1 MEEFQFKVISHNS
14 LEYVAE
20 VALRHSILRQ
30 PLGLAFSAEQLLVE
44 ADSCHIGC
52 YVDGEIVG
60 CLVLKPVDVGDVQM
74 RQVAVAESMQGKGV
88 GRLMVK
94 YSEALAKTQGF
105 RKVVLHARE
114 TAVPFYELLG
124 YTKVG
129 NRFMEITLPHWAMEK
144 VL

>member
-1 MEEFQFKVISHNS
+1 
-14 LEYVAE
+14 
-20 VALRHSILRQ
+20 
-30 PLGLAFSAEQLLVE
+30 
-44 ADSCHIGC
+44 
-52 YVDGEIVG
+52 
-60 CLVLKPVDVGDVQM
+60 VLKPVDVGDVQM

-94 YSEALAKTQGF
+94 YSEALAKKQGF
-105 RKVVLHARE
+105 RKMVLHARE

-129 NRFMEITLPHWAMEK
+129 NRFMEVTLPHWGMAK